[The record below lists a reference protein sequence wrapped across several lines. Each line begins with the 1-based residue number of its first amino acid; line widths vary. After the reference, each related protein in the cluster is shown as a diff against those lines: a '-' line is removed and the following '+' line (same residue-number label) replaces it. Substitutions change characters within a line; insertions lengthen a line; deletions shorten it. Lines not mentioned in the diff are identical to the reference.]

1 TIEYRASYRGP
12 ARDVHDVPAVVDVI
26 VSQHPEGA
34 ETPTMAVV
42 VDGRP
47 QSLAARVMSSRA
59 VAATIS
65 FDEFVRLANA
75 DALVPEAFGGALEFS
90 QGQLRMLRNT
100 AARWSGA
107 VPLAVQADEAV
118 GTWTGTWDGAGS
130 GNFELTLDKTREG
143 APVGRV
149 AVTTDGGNYSAD
161 LKSIAVDKQ
170 KLTAKY
176 EFPLD
181 TSAEVFVSATFEGKD
196 AKGTWALRA
205 E

>member
-1 TIEYRASYRGP
+1 SETAGGRMKLVIAVASVVLLSTLSYAQQPLRHLSGVDIAEKWASSAERTTLSATLRFVARDGGPSATIAYRASYRGP

-75 DALVPEAFGGALEFS
+75 DALVQEAFGGALEFS

-107 VPLAVQADEAV
+107 VPLAVQADEA
-118 GTWTGTWDGAGS
+118 
-130 GNFELTLDKTREG
+130 
-143 APVGRV
+143 
-149 AVTTDGGNYSAD
+149 
-161 LKSIAVDKQ
+161 
-170 KLTAKY
+170 
-176 EFPLD
+176 
-181 TSAEVFVSATFEGKD
+181 
-196 AKGTWALRA
+196 
-205 E
+205 